1 MVNAMSAKILV
12 VDDSPEV
19 ISMLNEML
27 TLNGF
32 QVFIALG
39 GEQALSISAQIT
51 PDMILMDAMMP
62 GINGFEACE
71 RLKASPDLMNIPVI
85 FMTGLSDTEDIVK
98 GFDAGGVDYIT
109 KPIRHEELLVR
120 MRSHLGNA
128 KKAANAHMVMDGQGL
143 MTLCIRATG
152 EVEWAT
158 PQIYRIF
165 GDQVELLGTEISA
178 SLEGQVPGSE
188 PLQIQINED
197 QVRCHLIDQDDTGR
211 CLLKID
217 DPRQPD
223 DGTKLVHSFGLTE
236 REAEVLLWIVHGKTN
251 KEIAQILGLSPRT
264 INKHLEQVFRKMQV
278 DNRTSAAFTA
288 LQCISQRLDLAVTN

>member
-1 MVNAMSAKILV
+1 MVDAMSAKVLV

-62 GINGFEACE
+62 GMSGFEACE
-71 RLKASPDLMNIPVI
+71 QLKASPELMNIPVI

-128 KKAANAHMVMDGQGL
+128 KRAAHAHQVMDGQGL
-143 MTLCIRATG
+143 MTLCIASSG

-165 GDQVELLGTEISA
+165 GDQVDQLGTRLQA
-178 SLEGQVPGSE
+178 SLQGRAPGDEPVMVQV
-188 PLQIQINED
+188 NDD
-197 QVRCHLIDQDDTGR
+197 QVRCHLIDQDESGR
-211 CLLKID
+211 CLLKVD

-223 DGTKLVHSFGLTE
+223 DSTKLVHSFGLTE

-288 LQCISQRLDLAVTN
+288 LQCISQRLDVSEAM